1 MPKQPSPKTLADMLI
16 ARKATPTKVAAHV
29 KTGGAWRDLRWGE
42 ILDRVRALSEGLVD
56 LGIKPGDRVCIHAA
70 TSLEWCL
77 ADLALMS
84 AGAISVPIYSSNTPQ
99 ETAYIINDSE
109 ARLVFFDHDKPEGGA
124 PGRWTRLRSVRE
136 QTPTVEH
143 FVSFELQSNPD
154 ERLLSLWDLEARG
167 RTLLASRP
175 DALERR
181 AEAIKPEDLCCILYT
196 SGTAGRPKG
205 VMLTHANWV
214 YESNAVMDS
223 HVLVPGE
230 RLLLFLPLA
239 HALARAVEATWLGQE
254 VTVGFAESIEKVVDN
269 AGEIHPTVMPAVPR
283 VFEKAYNKVVS
294 EGRSAEGLQ
303 GTAFQWAMEQFVR
316 YAAARAEG
324 RTYRSPQWS
333 IAKRLVFS
341 KIRDRLQTRFG
352 GKVRAFISGGAPLNT
367 KIAYFFELC
376 GMEVLEGYGLTET
389 CAPTHSNIAGH
400 NRIGTVGP
408 PFPGM
413 EVKLADDGEILMRGP
428 NVMKGYYKLP
438 QETAEALTEDG
449 WLRTG
454 DIGKLDPDG
463 YLRITDR
470 KKDLIKTSGGKYI
483 APAELE
489 NAIKSEGLVSQ
500 VSIQGDK
507 RKYVTAVITLNEEN
521 ARKWAQEKGLPYRN
535 LPELS
540 KAPEVR
546 NQLQQVI
553 NTVNARM
560 PSYATI
566 KRFAVLD
573 HDWSQESGELTP
585 TLKVKRRVIAEKYK
599 PLLDELY
606 EESNDVG
613 RRA

>member
-1 MPKQPSPKTLADMLI
+1 MSKHPSLKTLAEQLV
-16 ARKATPTKVAAHV
+16 ARKATPSKVAAHV
-29 KTGGAWRDLRWGE
+29 KTGGAWRDVQWGE
-42 ILDRVRALSEGLVD
+42 VLDRVRALSEGLVD
-56 LGIKPGDRVCIHAA
+56 LGIKPGDRVCIHAG
-70 TSLEWCL
+70 TSYEWCL
-77 ADLALMS
+77 ADLALMG

-109 ARLVFFDHDKPEGGA
+109 ARLVFFDNDKPENGT
-124 PGRWTRLRSVRE
+124 PGRWARLRSVRE

-143 FVSFELQSNPD
+143 FVSFELHSSPD
-154 ERLLSLWDLEARG
+154 ERLMSLWDLEARG
-167 RTLLASRP
+167 RALLAQRP
-175 DALERR
+175 DALEKR
-181 AEAIKPEDLCCILYT
+181 AAEIKPEDVNCILYT

-214 YESNAVMDS
+214 YEASAVMES
-223 HVLVPGE
+223 GVLDPGE

-239 HALARAVEATWLGQE
+239 HSLARAVEMTWLGQE
-254 VTVGFAESIEKVVDN
+254 VTVAFAESIEKLVDN
-269 AGEIHPTVMPAVPR
+269 AGEIRPTAMPAVPR
-283 VFEKAYNKVVS
+283 VFEKAFNKVVA
-294 EGRSAEGLQ
+294 EGRRGEGLQ
-303 GTAFQWAMEQFVR
+303 GTAFGWAMEQFER
-316 YAAARAEG
+316 YAAARTEG

-341 KIRDRLQTRFG
+341 KVRERLQARFG
-352 GKVRAFISGGAPLNT
+352 GQVRAFISGGAPLNP

-389 CAPTHSNIAGH
+389 CAPTHANLAGR
-400 NRIGTVGP
+400 NRIGTVGA
-408 PFPGM
+408 PFPRM
-413 EVKLADDGEILMRGP
+413 ETKLADDGEVLLRGP

-489 NAIKSEGLVSQ
+489 NALKSESLVSQ

-507 RKYVTAVITLNEEN
+507 RKYVTAVFTINEEN
-521 ARKWAQEKGLPYRN
+521 ASKWAQEKGLPYRN

-546 NQLQQVI
+546 DQLQQAV
-553 NTVNARM
+553 NTVNAKM

-566 KRFAVLD
+566 KRFAILD

-585 TLKVKRRVIAEKYK
+585 TLKVKRRVVAEKYK
-599 PLLDELY
+599 SLLDTLY
-606 EESNDVG
+606 EESNDFG